1 MKRKAALLAAALAL
15 FVGAAEAADYSAGDI
30 QIGNPWARATPR
42 GAQVAAGYFTLT
54 NNGSAPDRLVGG
66 STPVAARVEI
76 PSIVAE
82 DGVAKMRP
90 IEGGLATNRGE
101 RVELRPGSLHA
112 MLTGLTHPLQS
123 GRRVPGP
130 LVSEQ
135 AGTVPIEFT
144 VVPPGQEAPAG
155 PHHSGH

>member
-1 MKRKAALLAAALAL
+1 MNRKAALLAAALAL
-15 FVGAAEAADYSAGDI
+15 FVGAAEAADYSARDI

-66 STPVAARVEI
+66 STPVAARFEI
-76 PSIVAE
+76 HSMVVE

-90 IEGGLATNRGE
+90 IEGGLEIKPGE
-101 RVELRPGSLHA
+101 TVELKPGSLHA
-112 MLTGLTHPLQS
+112 MLIGLSQPLQS
-123 GRRVPGP
+123 GQRVAGT
-130 LVSEQ
+130 LVFEQ
-135 AGTVPIEFT
+135 AGTVAIEFT
-144 VVPPGQEAPAG
+144 VVPLGQDAPAG